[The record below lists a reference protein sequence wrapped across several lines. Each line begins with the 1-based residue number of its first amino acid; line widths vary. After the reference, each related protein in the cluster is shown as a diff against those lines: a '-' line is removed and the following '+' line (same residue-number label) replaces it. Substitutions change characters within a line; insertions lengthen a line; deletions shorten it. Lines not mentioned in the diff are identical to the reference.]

1 MKFYDRLL
9 FSCLLLGKQS
19 RLTLAFLL
27 RIGICAKFRIC
38 SFTVLYSFAH
48 GAQVDHQ
55 ADGELL
61 KGGEV
66 GDVLEERAMRQEERE
81 IGKRPSL
88 FDEAQALG
96 LQRLPCVA
104 LAPLG
109 LYAGASLTDRLLTV
123 RFLSDDNL
131 ICQRVMRDVWQFLRP
146 HLTGKSPVLPRIW
159 LT

>member
-1 MKFYDRLL
+1 RPVIGETFSHGTLSNRLEVWVDDEP
-9 FSCLLLGKQS
+9 LLVE
-19 RLTLAFLL
+19 RLQL
-27 RIGICAKFRIC
+27 
-38 SFTVLYSFAH
+38 
-48 GAQVDHQ
+48 QE
-55 ADGELL
+55 GELSSVA
-61 KGGEV
+61 ERPWV
-66 GDVLEERAMRQEERE
+66 GTLLCYPATD
-81 IGKRPSL
+81 
-88 FDEAQALG
+88 ALLDG
-96 LQRLPCVA
+96 VRDA

>member
-1 MKFYDRLL
+1 MSRCWSSAC
-9 FSCLLLGKQS
+9 SC
-19 RLTLAFLL
+19 R
-27 RIGICAKFRIC
+27 R
-38 SFTVLYSFAH
+38 
-48 GAQVDHQ
+48 
-55 ADGELL
+55 
-61 KGGEV
+61 
-66 GDVLEERAMRQEERE
+66 RA
-81 IGKRPSL
+81 
-88 FDEAQALG
+88 
-96 LQRLPCVA
+96 LQRRRTSPVGTLLCYPATDALLDGVRDA